1 MERKQQWFVD
11 ETDHD
16 VGRPFIEI
24 PVPKPSVKIT
34 PIYKPEY
41 DVASCYDDCI
51 FKCLYIKEL
60 TL

>member
-41 DVASCYDDCI
+41 DVLLQ
-51 FKCLYIKEL
+51 KN
-60 TL
+60 